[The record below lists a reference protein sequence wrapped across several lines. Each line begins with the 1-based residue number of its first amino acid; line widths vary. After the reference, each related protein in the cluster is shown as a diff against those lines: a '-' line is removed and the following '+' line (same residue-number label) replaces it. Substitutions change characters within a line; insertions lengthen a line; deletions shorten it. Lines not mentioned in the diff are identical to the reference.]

1 MLLGRAQLLNL
12 VLLLLCWKDTSQI
25 TQNFVFKLTSSSVAL
40 FAEYKIVCLFF
51 SKQIVNS

>member
-40 FAEYKIVCLFF
+40 FAEYKIVCLLF